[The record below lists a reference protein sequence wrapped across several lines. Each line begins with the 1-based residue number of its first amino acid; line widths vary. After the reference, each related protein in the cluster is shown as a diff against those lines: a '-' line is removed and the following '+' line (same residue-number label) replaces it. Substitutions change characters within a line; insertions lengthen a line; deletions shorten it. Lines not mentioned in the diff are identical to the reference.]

1 MEENKMSL
9 KDFKAIS
16 DNSAN
21 GRQQLDAESASTE
34 LDLISE
40 DADK

>member
-1 MEENKMSL
+1 MVLTNYQKY
-9 KDFKAIS
+9 FQS

-40 DADK
+40 DANK